1 MAAIMNTW
9 KLENALD
16 YTNMNTAKKLAF
28 TVATV
33 LIIIHGTR
41 IYNNGGDT
49 CNNLLSRGHLAAD
62 KKWQPEGCMLHKYSK
77 MDMRKCLSE
86 KTFTFVGDSRQRQL
100 YFKLVKSISVS
111 TVKEGK
117 QHEDIVYHEEDTGIS
132 VNFLWQPMVNGSM
145 EKVYKEW
152 KEGKKKKP
160 SIIIT
165 GSGVWAI
172 KQMNASGKALTEYQ
186 ANLTL
191 LRPLMEEVAMETD
204 VYWML
209 QDPVNNTQLS
219 KERKMITNTQVD
231 SYNNVAMEIL
241 EGSHVGILQ
250 STHQAA
256 SELLHVS
263 ADGIHLGEPALDI
276 HLSLL
281 LNLFCNDQ
289 LRPIDGSCCQSFHPP
304 SLLQVGTGVFFG
316 LCLVGAMLFSV
327 TRGRSP
333 SMSEDAETAQN
344 QKKTK
349 SSAEI
354 ARMTLV
360 ALAKFGV
367 IMAYFYLCDRT
378 PLFMR
383 ENKHYTHLQFFVPFV
398 WVLLV
403 GLFFHADTKQTSIL
417 NRDQTDEWKGWMQLV
432 ILIYHYTGTSSYLP
446 IYMHIRIL
454 VAMYLFQTG
463 YGHFFYF
470 WNKGDYGIVRLC
482 QVNFRLNFLVV
493 FLCMVMDR
501 PYQFYY
507 FVPLVTF
514 WFFVVYGTMAVLPR
528 VTAKSSGGAANM
540 PEASGCTA
548 RLSFNAT
555 DNSSGFVLM
564 MFKLLVLC
572 GIIALLA
579 SMQVLFESLFS
590 WWPAVQLFQLDGS
603 IREWWFRW
611 QLDRYAV
618 SYGMFF
624 AFTYLGL
631 KKLQIIDDSFH
642 GNLFTPCVTYLIV
655 TLSVCITLG
664 YTVFMTTCSSKVE
677 CNRLHPYISFLPIT
691 SFILVRN
698 VPGYLRSRY
707 STFFAWFGKIS
718 LELFIGQYHIWLA
731 ADTKGILVVIPGYH
745 TLNMLVTFFIF
756 VCVAHEISAVTGTLA
771 TTLVPRDFHTVM
783 QRLIMFVLFLCVML
797 LYGHFGD
804 KIQLF

>member
-28 TVATV
+28 AVATV

-41 IYNNGGDT
+41 VYNNGGDT
-49 CNNLLSRGHLAAD
+49 CSNLLSRGHLAAD

-77 MDMRKCLSE
+77 IDMRKCLSE
-86 KTFTFVGDSRQRQL
+86 KSFTFVGDSRQRQL
-100 YFKLVKSISVS
+100 YFKLVKTISVS

-117 QHEDIVYHEEDTGIS
+117 QHEDIVYHEDDTGIS
-132 VNFLWQPMVNGSM
+132 VSFLWQPMVNGSM
-145 EKVYKEW
+145 EKVFREW

-165 GSGVWAI
+165 GSGA
-172 KQMNASGKALTEYQ
+172 
-186 ANLTL
+186 
-191 LRPLMEEVAMETD
+191 
-204 VYWML
+204 
-209 QDPVNNTQLS
+209 LS
-219 KERKMITNTQVD
+219 KERKMITNTQID
-231 SYNNVAMEIL
+231 SYNDIAMEIL
-241 EGSHVGILQ
+241 M
-250 STHQAA
+250 
-256 SELLHVS
+256 
-263 ADGIHLGEPALDI
+263 
-276 HLSLL
+276 
-281 LNLFCNDQ
+281 
-289 LRPIDGSCCQSFHPP
+289 
-304 SLLQVGTGVFFG
+304 
-316 LCLVGAMLFSV
+316 VGAMLFSV
-327 TRGRSP
+327 TRGRTP
-333 SMSEDAETAQN
+333 SVSEDAETAQN

-349 SSAEI
+349 STAEI
-354 ARMTLV
+354 ARTTLV

-378 PLFMR
+378 PLFMK

-403 GLFFHADTKQTSIL
+403 GLFFHSDTKQ
-417 NRDQTDEWKGWMQLV
+417 
-432 ILIYHYTGTSSYLP
+432 YLP

-470 WNKGDYGIVRLC
+470 WMKGDYGIVRLC

-528 VTAKSSGGAANM
+528 VTAKSSG
-540 PEASGCTA
+540 
-548 RLSFNAT
+548 

-590 WWPAVQLFQLDGS
+590 WWPAVQLFQLEGS

-664 YTVFMTTCSSKVE
+664 YTIFMTTCSSKVE

-731 ADTKGILVVIPGYH
+731 ADTKGVLVVIPGHH
-745 TLNMLVTFFIF
+745 TLNMLVTSFIF
-756 VCVAHEISAVTGTLA
+756 VCIAHEISAVTGTLA
-771 TTLVPRDFHTVM
+771 TTLVPRDFNTVL
-783 QRLIMFVLFLCVML
+783 QRLIIFVLFLCVML

>member
-28 TVATV
+28 AVATV
-33 LIIIHGTR
+33 LIIIHGAR

-49 CNNLLSRGHLAAD
+49 CNNLLSQGHLAAD

-77 MDMRKCLSE
+77 MDTRKCLAE

-100 YFKLVKSISVS
+100 YFKLVKTISISP
-111 TVKEGK
+111 VKEGK

-132 VNFLWQPMVNGSM
+132 VNFLWHPMVNGSM
-145 EKVYKEW
+145 EKVYREW
-152 KEGKKKKP
+152 KEGNQKKP

-165 GSGVWAI
+165 GSGA
-172 KQMNASGKALTEYQ
+172 
-186 ANLTL
+186 
-191 LRPLMEEVAMETD
+191 
-204 VYWML
+204 
-209 QDPVNNTQLS
+209 LS
-219 KERKMITNTQVD
+219 KERKMITNTQID
-231 SYNNVAMEIL
+231 SYNDVAMEI
-241 EGSHVGILQ
+241 
-250 STHQAA
+250 
-256 SELLHVS
+256 
-263 ADGIHLGEPALDI
+263 
-276 HLSLL
+276 
-281 LNLFCNDQ
+281 FM
-289 LRPIDGSCCQSFHPP
+289 
-304 SLLQVGTGVFFG
+304 
-316 LCLVGAMLFSV
+316 VGAMLFSV
-327 TRGRSP
+327 TRGRTP

-349 SSAEI
+349 STAEI
-354 ARMTLV
+354 ARTALV

-367 IMAYFYLCDRT
+367 IMAYFYVCDRT
-378 PLFMR
+378 PVFMK
-383 ENKHYTHLQFFVPFV
+383 ENKHFTHLQFFVPFV
-398 WVLLV
+398 WVLVV
-403 GLFFHADTKQTSIL
+403 GLFFHSDTKQTSIL

-432 ILIYHYTGTSSYLP
+432 ILVYHYTGASSYLP

-470 WNKGDYGIVRLC
+470 WMKGDYGIVRLC

-548 RLSFNAT
+548 RLSFSAA

-698 VPGYLRSRY
+698 IPGYLRSRY

-745 TLNMLVTFFIF
+745 TLNMLVTSFIF

-771 TTLVPRDFHTVM
+771 TTLVPKDFNTVL
-783 QRLIMFVLFLCVML
+783 QRLVMFALFLCLML